1 MTETERRITDIVT
14 PLLDEVGL
22 RCYDIEHRGSTLR
35 VLVDRDGGADMDQI
49 TRATKAISRALD
61 EEDPLAGHYTLEVS
75 SPGLERPLRRPDHFV
90 GAVGETVT
98 VKRVAGVE
106 GERRVQGTLTAADD
120 DGITVAVATDDDVAP
135 LQVRYDEI
143 EKARTVFDWEP
154 TPRPGSAGRGKA
166 TTHKRVT
173 TT

>member
-61 EEDPLAGHYTLEVS
+61 EEDPLAGRYTLEVS

-90 GAVGETVT
+90 GAVG
-98 VKRVAGVE
+98 RRSPSSGSPGWRASVA
-106 GERRVQGTLTAADD
+106 QGTL
-120 DGITVAVATDDDVAP
+120 DGRRRRRHHGGGGHRRRRAP